1 MVEAAALLSFNSP
14 QWKQFT
20 QNPTIERKI
29 EKIRQ
34 VHVSRLPQSE
44 YKSPAKQRLVDDI
57 KNVKE
62 MRLISLI

>member
-57 KNVKE
+57 
-62 MRLISLI
+62 